1 MRLIKPKVELINQEP
16 GVEGLFKHM
25 ELCARTCYKSEDK
38 ITEDSAKKFINNV
51 IIARG
56 HTAMLEHGTVYLRY
70 DFKANDDSNTVAY
83 RLWSK
88 YNENQY
94 SEAVQA
100 QPVPRIPDG
109 FVAITTNYRVLL
121 QNGWLEDLQYLCE
134 PTEYHVK
141 RVTVRFICDMGV
153 AREFCRHRLFSFAQE
168 STRYCNYSKAKFGK
182 ELNCIIPCWY
192 KNMFEGNS
200 YNIELCHTYDLTI
213 SEGLSRTE
221 AAWIQAMCEAESTY
235 FGLLTEGEPA
245 QQARN
250 VLPLALKTELIM
262 TGTVEQWIEFLKL
275 RCAMMLI
282 RRQENLQLNYEIDY
296 CWMQKGIYKYR
307 TDTRRYKRELH
318 KEEAKLLDYKMHLV
332 IRFVLF
338 LKYLITFRMQD
349 ALDKELSKEEEALL
363 RKHLANFLRREP
375 YVRPYPK
382 ISRNAPCP
390 CGSGKKYKHCCG
402 R

>member
-56 HTAMLEHGTVYLRY
+56 HTAMLEHGTVYLKIPYGIMY
-70 DFKANDDSNTVAY
+70 DTGYFSNEAIAT
-83 RLWSK
+83 K
-88 YNENQY
+88 YIDNPY
-94 SEAVQA
+94 SIVQNS
-100 QPVPRIPDG
+100 QIYDYWCV
-109 FVAITTNYRVLL
+109 TSNYRVLL
-121 QNGWLEDLQYLCE
+121 QNGWLEDLQYLCG

-275 RCAMMLI
+275 RCANDAHPQARELAI
-282 RRQENLQLNYEIDY
+282 ELRDRLLLDDYIDIDAEGNLQVSN
-296 CWMQKGIYKYR
+296 
-307 TDTRRYKRELH
+307 RY
-318 KEEAKLLDYKMHLV
+318 
-332 IRFVLF
+332 
-338 LKYLITFRMQD
+338 
-349 ALDKELSKEEEALL
+349 
-363 RKHLANFLRREP
+363 
-375 YVRPYPK
+375 
-382 ISRNAPCP
+382 
-390 CGSGKKYKHCCG
+390 
-402 R
+402 